1 MAGLTLTFVNAHLA
15 AFDEMVDRRNE
26 EFHELSQR
34 LVFAKDL
41 SDVES
46 EAYRYDFG
54 APEASSAVSLY
65 ETDALFWF
73 VSKAN
78 KLLVMT
84 SSFSREVGYL
94 HSVKLAVYESR
105 PFRPQLSC

>member
-15 AFDEMVDRRNE
+15 AFDKMIDRRNE

-46 EAYRYDFG
+46 
-54 APEASSAVSLY
+54 EASSAVSLY

-84 SSFSREVGYL
+84 SSFSQGGW
-94 HSVKLAVYESR
+94 
-105 PFRPQLSC
+105 LSA